1 MSLSIKNLSKK
12 YGENSVLNKIEF
24 NLNQGEIISI
34 IGSSGCGK
42 TTLLKCITGLCDID
56 QGEIKINSKPIH
68 KLPPNKR
75 NIGYVFQESP
85 LFPHLNIFEN
95 IVFNMK
101 KFDSEKLD
109 FLLDKIQI
117 KHLKKRYPHEISGG
131 ENQRTAVIR
140 SLIRNP
146 DLFLLDEP
154 FTNLDKVTK
163 EHTKELIFDIIKE
176 TKTTTILVNHDIQ
189 DSLELSDRL
198 LVLDEANIK
207 MLNSSLKVYSE
218 PPSLKIA
225 KLFGEVNNLEIEGK
239 QIYIRPKDVTT
250 VTKSEIKAEVIQS
263 NFVGQHFKIT
273 AKIGSKKITLF
284 NKKDIK
290 KNTQIHL
297 HLEQD
302 NILKFD

>member
-1 MSLSIKNLSKK
+1 
-12 YGENSVLNKIEF
+12 
-24 NLNQGEIISI
+24 
-34 IGSSGCGK
+34 
-42 TTLLKCITGLCDID
+42 
-56 QGEIKINSKPIH
+56 
-68 KLPPNKR
+68 
-75 NIGYVFQESP
+75 
-85 LFPHLNIFEN
+85 
-95 IVFNMK
+95 MK

-198 LVLDEANIK
+198 LVLDESIIK
-207 MLNSSLKVYSE
+207 MLNSSFKVYSK
-218 PPSLKIA
+218 PSSLKIA
-225 KLFGEVNNLEIEGK
+225 KLFGEVNNFEIEGK
-239 QIYIRPKDVTT
+239 QVYIRPKDVTI
-250 VTKSEIKAEVIQS
+250 VTKSKIKAEVIQS

-284 NKKDIK
+284 NKKELK
-290 KNTQIHL
+290 KHTQIYL
-297 HLEQD
+297 RLKQE

>member
-24 NLNQGEIISI
+24 TLNQGEIISI
-34 IGSSGCGK
+34 IGASGCGK

-56 QGEIKINSKPIH
+56 EGEIKINLKPIH

-109 FLLDKIQI
+109 FLLDRIQI

-198 LVLDEANIK
+198 LVLDESNIK
-207 MLNSSLKVYSE
+207 MLNNSLKVYSE
-218 PPSLKIA
+218 PSSLKIA

-239 QIYIRPKDVTT
+239 QVYIRPKDVTI

-284 NKKDIK
+284 NKKEIM

-297 HLEQD
+297 RLKQE

>member
-24 NLNQGEIISI
+24 TLNQGEIISI
-34 IGSSGCGK
+34 IGASGCGK

-56 QGEIKINSKPIH
+56 EGEIKINLKPIH

-198 LVLDEANIK
+198 LVLDESNIK

-218 PPSLKIA
+218 PSSLKIA

-239 QIYIRPKDVTT
+239 QVYIRPKDVTI

-284 NKKDIK
+284 NKKEIM

-297 HLEQD
+297 RLKQE

>member
-24 NLNQGEIISI
+24 TLNQGEIISI
-34 IGSSGCGK
+34 IGASGCGK

-56 QGEIKINSKPIH
+56 EGEIKINLKPIH

-198 LVLDEANIK
+198 LVLDESNIK
-207 MLNSSLKVYSE
+207 MLNNSLKVYSE
-218 PPSLKIA
+218 PSSLKIA

-239 QIYIRPKDVTT
+239 QVYIRPKDVTI

-284 NKKDIK
+284 NKKEIM

-297 HLEQD
+297 RLKQE

>member
-24 NLNQGEIISI
+24 TLNQGEIISI
-34 IGSSGCGK
+34 IGASGCGK

-56 QGEIKINSKPIH
+56 DGEIKINSKPIH

-95 IVFNMK
+95 IVFNMRK
-101 KFDSEKLD
+101 LDSEKLD

-131 ENQRTAVIR
+131 ENQRAAVIR

-198 LVLDEANIK
+198 LVLDESTIK
-207 MLNSSLKVYSE
+207 MLNSSFKVYSE
-218 PPSLKIA
+218 PSSLKIA
-225 KLFGEVNNLEIEGK
+225 KLFGEVNNLEIEGE
-239 QIYIRPKDVTT
+239 QVYIRPKDVTT
-250 VTKSEIKAEVIQS
+250 VAKSEIKAEVIQS

-297 HLEQD
+297 HLKQE
-302 NILKFD
+302 NILKFY

>member
-24 NLNQGEIISI
+24 TLNQGEIISI
-34 IGSSGCGK
+34 IGASGCGK

-56 QGEIKINSKPIH
+56 EGEIKINLKPIH

-95 IVFNMK
+95 IVFNMR

-109 FLLDKIQI
+109 FLLDRIQI

-198 LVLDEANIK
+198 LVLDESNIK

-218 PPSLKIA
+218 PSSLKIA

-239 QIYIRPKDVTT
+239 QVYIRPKDVTI

-284 NKKDIK
+284 NKKEIM

-297 HLEQD
+297 RLKQE

>member
-24 NLNQGEIISI
+24 TLNQGEIISI
-34 IGSSGCGK
+34 IGASGCGK

-56 QGEIKINSKPIH
+56 DGEIKINSKPIH

-131 ENQRTAVIR
+131 ENQRAAVIR

-198 LVLDEANIK
+198 LVLDESTIK
-207 MLNSSLKVYSE
+207 MLNSSFKVYSE
-218 PPSLKIA
+218 PSSLKIA
-225 KLFGEVNNLEIEGK
+225 KLFGEVNNFEIEGK
-239 QIYIRPKDVTT
+239 QVYIRPKDITT
-250 VTKSEIKAEVIQS
+250 ITKSEIKAEVIQS
-263 NFVGQHFKIT
+263 NFVGEHFKIT

-297 HLEQD
+297 HLKQE
-302 NILKFD
+302 NILKFY